1 MCDIIRNAMGKY
13 LKRLGIILLAAAFS
27 LFLISG
33 PVFAVPSDNDT
44 NPTPD
49 TSEEEETEEEDQEQI
64 RLLKEEKNCEVI
76 LNEKPLA
83 EGVAHIN
90 YQMFLI

>member
-49 TSEEEETEEEDQEQI
+49 TSKKNKPKKRIKNKLPVMTKLVVLAGLSAQE
-64 RLLKEEKNCEVI
+64 LLSLPISSMALMV
-76 LNEKPLA
+76 
-83 EGVAHIN
+83 
-90 YQMFLI
+90 F